1 MITRRIR
8 QGAYVFPAEGSLA
21 ALAENVRHGVQSRE
35 EDSLFGG
42 ATTDVD
48 TGGRRVWDIIEEK

>member
-21 ALAENVRHGVQSRE
+21 ALAENVRHCVQSRE
-35 EDSLFGG
+35 ENSLLGG

-48 TGGRRVWDIIEEK
+48 TGGKRV